1 MPAVMGRC
9 WIGAELAV
17 VGWHSTLYIGG
28 RISDRMTLTEWFG
41 LDGKTAIVT
50 GGGRGIGR
58 AVALGLADAGAAV
71 VPVSRTAEE
80 VEAVTAAIEAEGGT
94 ALAATADVTADEDVT
109 ALVDRV
115 ERELGGIDVLVNNAG
130 ANPRDA
136 LGTPE
141 IVAPDAFSRL
151 LDVNLTGAFR
161 CTRAAAPSLTERG
174 GSVVNVASVGGLVG
188 LPRQH
193 PYVASKHGLVGM
205 TKSLALDWA
214 PDVRVN
220 VVAPGYV
227 ATDLTADVRENES
240 LEQSIR
246 ERTPM
251 NRFADPEEIAGA
263 VVFLVSDAASY
274 VTGSVLTVDGGWTA
288 R

>member
-1 MPAVMGRC
+1 MFA
-9 WIGAELAV
+9 GALA
-17 VGWHSTLYIGG
+17 S
-28 RISDRMTLTEWFG
+28 RMTLMERFG
-41 LDGKTAIVT
+41 LEGEVAIVT

-58 AVALGLADAGAAV
+58 SVALGLADAGAAV
-71 VPVSRTAEE
+71 VPVSRTESE
-80 VEAVTAAIEAEGGT
+80 VEAVATEIETRGGT
-94 ALAATADVTADEDVT
+94 ALAATADVTDEESVSD
-109 ALVDRV
+109 LVARV
-115 ERELGGIDVLVNNAG
+115 EDDLGGIDVLVNNAG
-130 ANPRDA
+130 ANPAAA

-141 IVAPDAFSRL
+141 TVDPGAFADL

-161 CTRAAAPSLTERG
+161 CTHAVAPSLIERG
-174 GSVVNVASVGGLVG
+174 GSVVNIASVGGLVG

-193 PYVASKHGLVGM
+193 PYVASKHGLVGI

-214 PDVRVN
+214 PDARAN

-227 ATDLTADVRENES
+227 ATELTDDLRGDDSLAD
-240 LEQSIR
+240 SIR

-251 NRFADPEEIAGA
+251 NRFADPEEVAGA
-263 VVFLVSDAASY
+263 VVFLASDAASF

>member
-1 MPAVMGRC
+1 
-9 WIGAELAV
+9 
-17 VGWHSTLYIGG
+17 
-28 RISDRMTLTEWFG
+28 MTLTEWFG
-41 LDGKTAIVT
+41 LDDRVAIVT

-71 VPVSRTAEE
+71 VPVSRTESEVQEVATEIEE
-80 VEAVTAAIEAEGGT
+80 RDGT
-94 ALAATADVTADEDVT
+94 ALAATADVTDETEVT

-115 ERELGGIDVLVNNAG
+115 ESELGGIDVLVNNAG
-130 ANPRDA
+130 ANPQDA

-141 IVAPDAFSRL
+141 NVAADAFVRL

-174 GSVVNVASVGGLVG
+174 GSVVNVASVGGVVG

-193 PYVASKHGLVGM
+193 PYVASKHGLVGLS
-205 TKSLALDWA
+205 KSLALDWA

-227 ATDLTADVRENES
+227 ATDLTEDVRENES
-240 LEQSIR
+240 LEASIR
-246 ERTPM
+246 DRTPM

-263 VVFLVSDAASY
+263 VVFLASDAASY

>member
-1 MPAVMGRC
+1 
-9 WIGAELAV
+9 
-17 VGWHSTLYIGG
+17 
-28 RISDRMTLTEWFG
+28 MTLTERFG
-41 LDGKTAIVT
+41 LEDRVAIVT

-58 AVALGLADAGAAV
+58 AIASELADAGAAV
-71 VPVSRTAEE
+71 VPVARSDEQ
-80 VEAVTAAIEAEGGT
+80 VEAVAEGIEEAGGT
-94 ALAATADVTADEDVT
+94 ALPVTADVTDGEAVT
-109 ALVDRV
+109 DLVERV

-130 ANPRDA
+130 ANPAAA

-141 IVAPDAFSRL
+141 TVAPQAFADL
-151 LDVNLTGAFR
+151 LEVNLIGAFR
-161 CTRAAAPSLTERG
+161 CTHAAADSITDRG

-214 PDVRVN
+214 PDARAN
-220 VVAPGYV
+220 VLAPGYV
-227 ATDLTADVRENES
+227 ATELTADLRENEA
-240 LEQSIR
+240 LGESIR

-251 NRFADPEEIAGA
+251 NRFADPEEIAGT
-263 VVFLVSDAASY
+263 VVFLASDAASF
-274 VTGSVLTVDGGWTA
+274 VTGSVLTADGGWTA